1 MEQDTQSQQPL
12 FGLSIDPAIK
22 SHLSETASWGRFL
35 AIIGF
40 IACGL
45 LVVVGIFF
53 VSVVGT
59 MGARYG
65 SYDGPSL
72 TSAFGPAIMVVYI
85 IAAILYFFPCLFLL
99 RFSNRMKTALAADNQ
114 ADLTVAFQNLKALF
128 RFVGVLT
135 IIVLSLYLLALIFG
149 GLGAMLGR

>member
-1 MEQDTQSQQPL
+1 MEQEIQSQQPL
-12 FGLSIDPAIK
+12 FGLNIDPTIK
-22 SHLSETASWGRFL
+22 AHLSETASWGRFL

-40 IACGL
+40 IACAL

-53 VSVVGT
+53 VSIVGT

-72 TSAFGPAIMVVYI
+72 TSTFGPAIMVVYI
-85 IAAILYFFPCLFLL
+85 IVAILYFFPCLFLL
-99 RFSNRMKTALAADNQ
+99 RFANRMKTALAADNQ

-135 IIVLSLYLLALIFG
+135 IIVLCLYLLALIFG